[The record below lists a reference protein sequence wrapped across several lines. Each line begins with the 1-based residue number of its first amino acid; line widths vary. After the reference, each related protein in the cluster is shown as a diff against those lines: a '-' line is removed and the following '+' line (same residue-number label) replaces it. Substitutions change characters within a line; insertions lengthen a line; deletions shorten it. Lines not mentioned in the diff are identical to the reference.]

1 MIILAFIDLLKSV
14 SRPVARRA
22 LLELMSKYPEDR
34 PAHFYARQAEHVHS
48 HDIIRWEVR
57 VRSKEAS

>member
-1 MIILAFIDLLKSV
+1 MLAFIDLLNSV

-34 PAHFYARQAEHVHS
+34 PAHFYAANAQNVHPY
-48 HDIIRWEVR
+48 DIIRWEVR

>member
-1 MIILAFIDLLKSV
+1 MLAFIDLLKSV

-34 PAHFYARQAEHVHS
+34 PAHFYAANAQHVHS